1 MKSPKHTQILFFRV
15 LPIVMTLLFILGC
28 HSGRRQTQTV
38 EMPVNTDVYPELQ
51 PGQALVEIQTSQGL
65 ITVLLYANTP
75 IHRDNFL
82 KLATEGFYD
91 SLLFHRVIRNFVI
104 QGGDP
109 GSKKADRKTMLG
121 NGDVG
126 YTLPAEIQ
134 PGNYHKRGALGAA
147 RESDFVTPER
157 ESSGCQFYIVQGKTW
172 TDSLLSTQAK
182 RINKFRATNNIIRNP
197 EHKNLV
203 QRYKAN
209 MNNSPDSMKAINAQL
224 DKLIAKELETLPS
237 WEFSEEEKKIYK
249 TKGGTPHLDG
259 SYTVFGEVVRGMEVV
274 DKIAALITGDFD
286 RPLTDVRIKKMRV
299 LGK

>member
-182 RINKFRATNNIIRNP
+182 RINKFRATNN
-197 EHKNLV
+197 
-203 QRYKAN
+203 
-209 MNNSPDSMKAINAQL
+209 SMKAINAQL